1 MLKKFQLGLKTIVLL
16 FCLIFLAAM
25 AYAYILWYF
34 PTILTLL
41 FCISFFSY
49 LNGKFILFTFKNIL
63 PTFHNIKYVKSL
75 SLLFLLLVTV
85 ISWWLYWIFEVDL
98 SLNQSSWVKID
109 IPFVPIDYIRYT
121 KTDFS
126 DVIYL
131 LTHPDKVYS
140 YLVVRYKN
148 NSFFG
153 EDQNFFWALEILI
166 SSEITRWVVWRK
178 YPLTQFGSLI
188 IRS

>member
-1 MLKKFQLGLKTIVLL
+1 MLKNFYLGLQAIFYL
-16 FCLIFLAAM
+16 FCLISLSALV
-25 AYAYILWYF
+25 YAYILWYF

-41 FCISFFSY
+41 FCILFFSY
-49 LNGKFILFTFKNIL
+49 LNGKFILFTFQNIL
-63 PTFHNIKYVKSL
+63 PAFHGIKYVKFL
-75 SLLFLLLVTV
+75 SLIFLLLVTL

-109 IPFVPIDYIRYT
+109 ISFVPIDYIRYS

-131 LTHPDKVYS
+131 LNHPDKVYS
-140 YLVVRYKN
+140 YLRVKYKN
-148 NSFFG
+148 DSFFG
-153 EDQNFFWALEILI
+153 EDQIFFWAVEIFI
-166 SSEITRWVVWRK
+166 SLEITRGVVWEK
-178 YPLTQFGSLI
+178 YPLTQYRSLI